1 MSSFLGAFLFLVLIV
16 ITLMIYIYLAIVV
29 VRYTLFV
36 FRYINPKVR
45 NFIIIMFLLVT
56 IFQLVGLIP
65 AAGIVWLVIWM
76 IYIFIKNRKSPKGW
90 FINGVKDIFIPPKS
104 IFIVGTKR
112 TVMLFFI
119 GLLMINSAFWI
130 KERYE
135 WVNEKHAYLDAK
147 EYYAVGNVLL
157 FYRAVLASVLS
168 PENDLLRPMEWL
180 QRAIVAKGTSLIP
193 TNDAE
198 PAMWNYRFFWYL
210 YARKTHL
217 PTQALNPLGKLV
229 TIVVPLKPWIAQ
241 MWDNMYK
248 GLDDLANKPMKDKVF
263 EEEKYLA
270 YPLLD
275 MYFDEGYIPAYYST
289 KAEPDGGG
297 SLYNFVKY
305 KDAIIPLVNIVKWSE
320 KMQSEWKSHPEAYK
334 KIQANPRLQLAYQ
347 VAIQLHLAAILDN
360 KMYQG
365 TFRCDDPLLL
375 KVYPYSE
382 AFNAKDSPLYKV
394 SEEEQWIYTVANRQ
408 LETVSYTA
416 NKLCGYKRLK
426 GYWPEGWVK
435 DYKDTPLDRNI
446 TVVYQL
452 YYYAKRGI
460 EQAKKQTQKPQG
472 E

>member
-1 MSSFLGAFLFLVLIV
+1 MMSLFFAFLFIVLIV
-16 ITLMIYIYLAIVV
+16 ITLMIYIYLATVV

-65 AAGIVWLVIWM
+65 ATGIVWLVIWM
-76 IYIFIKNRKSPKGW
+76 IYIIIKNRKSPKGW

-104 IFIVGTKR
+104 MFIVGTKR

-157 FYRAVLASVLS
+157 FYRAIFSPILS
-168 PENDLLRPMEWL
+168 PENNLLRPMEQL

-193 TNDAE
+193 KDDAE

-210 YARKTHL
+210 YARNTHL
-217 PTQALNPLGKLV
+217 PTQAPNPLGKLV

-241 MWDNMYK
+241 MWDNIYK
-248 GLDDLANKPMKDKVF
+248 DLDDLANKPMKDKVF

-270 YPLLD
+270 YPLLA
-275 MYFDEGYIPAYYST
+275 MYHIQGYVASHYSINY
-289 KAEPDGGG
+289 DNHG
-297 SLYNFVKY
+297 SMYNFVKH
-305 KDAIIPLVNIVKWSE
+305 KDAITPLVNIVKWLE
-320 KMQSEWKSHPEAYK
+320 KLQSEWKAHPKAYK
-334 KIQANPRLQLAYQ
+334 KIKSNPRLQLAHQ
-347 VAIQLHLAAILDN
+347 VAILLHLAAILDN

-375 KVYPYSE
+375 KVYPYME

-394 SEEEQWIYTVANRQ
+394 SKEEQWIYTVANSE

-416 NKLCGYKRLK
+416 NKLCGYKK
-426 GYWPEGWVK
+426 FVK
-435 DYKDTPLDRNI
+435 DDVEFWNEGHKDEPLDGNI
-446 TVVYQL
+446 SNPSQL
-452 YYYAKRGI
+452 FFYAKRGI
-460 EQAKKQTQKPQG
+460 EQASKQTQKSQG

>member
-1 MSSFLGAFLFLVLIV
+1 MSLFFAFLFIVLIV
-16 ITLMIYIYLAIVV
+16 ITLMIYIYLATVV

-65 AAGIVWLVIWM
+65 ATGIVWLVIWM
-76 IYIFIKNRKSPKGW
+76 IYILIKNRKSPKGW

-104 IFIVGTKR
+104 MFIVGTKR

-130 KERYE
+130 KERYV

-157 FYRAVLASVLS
+157 FYRAIFSSILS
-168 PENDLLRPMEWL
+168 PENNLLRPMEQL

-193 TNDAE
+193 KDDAE

-210 YARKTHL
+210 YARNTHL
-217 PTQALNPLGKLV
+217 PTQAPNPLGKLV

-241 MWDNMYK
+241 MWDNIYK
-248 GLDDLANKPMKDKVF
+248 DLDDLANKPMKDKVF

-275 MYFDEGYIPAYYST
+275 MYFDEGYISAYYST
-289 KAEPDGGG
+289 KEEPDGGG

-320 KMQSEWKSHPEAYK
+320 KMQSEWKAHPKAYK
-334 KIQANPRLQLAYQ
+334 KIKSNPRLQLAHQ
-347 VAIQLHLAAILDN
+347 VAILLHLAAILDN

-375 KVYPYSE
+375 KVYPYME

-394 SEEEQWIYTVANRQ
+394 SKEEQWIYTVANSE

-416 NKLCGYKRLK
+416 NKLCGYKK
-426 GYWPEGWVK
+426 FVK
-435 DYKDTPLDRNI
+435 DDVEFWNEGHKDEPLDGNI
-446 TVVYQL
+446 SNPSQL
-452 YYYAKRGI
+452 FFYAKRGI
-460 EQAKKQTQKPQG
+460 EQASKQTQKSQG